1 MERVLSPLILLLNR
15 FSFRIK
21 FMAIGVIFIAPLLV
35 TNLIL
40 WSQLDAKITFAE
52 KERVGIEYL
61 PILRHI
67 AANMAGHRG
76 TTQGLMSGDDSFAPK
91 VQKRKETVDSYFREL
106 TLADEKLSSILDSQP
121 RSQRIMSEW
130 QSFRNNSSLSAADN
144 FKVHTDLIAQVLQ
157 HMQHVANQSNLIL
170 DPELDSYYLMDTVVN
185 LLPALAESMG
195 QVRGAGAGAIAKNDL
210 EKYPVLKLSVLSD
223 RLVSHLDRLE
233 VALKTA
239 EEQNL
244 TLKASLNKPG
254 EEAVSATHRFIDMTK
269 KELLSDKLATV
280 AAGDYFDAGTQAIA
294 ACLALYDLVVPEL
307 DRLLSERIDEDQGYL
322 NLVLWIFIGIILLIS
337 AIFMALY
344 IALGHSIDHLSEV
357 ATKLAEG
364 DLTVRSEL
372 QVKDELGK
380 TSIALNRIAN
390 DFGRAMF
397 NIKSS
402 SDNLDAIC
410 GDMYKV
416 NEKTCE
422 GVIKQESDID
432 MAATSI
438 NQMTLSVQEVSNS
451 TVQAADAADSA
462 KQAARNGLE
471 VVNSVVTSIE
481 QLATE
486 VERAGQVVL
495 TLESDSNNITAILDV
510 IRGIADQTNLLALNA
525 AIEAARAGEHG
536 RGFAV
541 VADEVRTLAQR
552 TQDATL
558 EIQEMITKLQ
568 AGSQDAAEVMKSGVN
583 NAQRSVEQASG
594 AEQALQEIVEAV
606 DVINSMSAQI
616 ATAAEQQGT
625 VAEEINRSI
634 ISVKEVAT
642 QTSHDA
648 NLSRESS
655 GQVRALSS
663 EVRSLSNRFIVNEE
677 QVEAG
682 WVPPKKLFE
691 WDDSYSVGVKE
702 IDRQHRSLM
711 TLANEYHRT
720 QITRSA
726 RGAVARVMEGVIEYT
741 KSHFQYEE
749 NLMEKFNYPELE
761 PHKAK
766 HRKLEA
772 EAESFKERFE
782 RGEDVGKEFSAFME
796 SWLLNHIKKTDQE
809 YSEHLNCRG
818 VY

>member
-1 MERVLSPLILLLNR
+1 MERILSPLILLLNR

-21 FMAIGVIFIAPLLV
+21 FMAIGAIFIAPLLV

-40 WSQLDAKITFAE
+40 WSQLDSKIAFAE
-52 KERVGIEYL
+52 KERVGTEYI
-61 PILRHI
+61 PILRHL

-76 TTQGLMSGDDSFAPK
+76 TTQGLMSGDNSFAPK
-91 VQKRKETVDSYFREL
+91 VQKRKDTVDEYFKEL
-106 TLADEKLSSILDSQP
+106 ALADDELGEVLDSKP
-121 RSQRIMSEW
+121 GSQEILRTW
-130 QSFRNNSSLSAADN
+130 QNLKSATALSAQEN
-144 FKVHTDLIAQVLQ
+144 FLAHTEMIALVLQ

-210 EKYPVLKLSVLSD
+210 SLYPTLKLSVLSD
-223 RLVSHLDRLE
+223 RLISHLDRLRI
-233 VALKTA
+233 ALGTA
-239 EEQNL
+239 EKENS
-244 TLKASLNKPG
+244 TLIASLSKPG
-254 EEAVSATHRFIDMTK
+254 QEAVEATHKFIKMTEE
-269 KELLSDKLATV
+269 ELLGSQLASV
-280 AAGDYFDAGTQAIA
+280 SAGEYFEAGTKAIA
-294 ACLALYDLVVPEL
+294 GCLALYDIVVPEL
-307 DRLLSERIDEDQGYL
+307 DRLLSERIAEDKGYM
-322 NLVLWIFIGIILLIS
+322 NLVLWIFVLVIILIS
-337 AIFMALY
+337 IIFVALY
-344 IALGHSIDHLSEV
+344 IALGHSIDHLSHV
-357 ATKLAEG
+357 ATQLAEG
-364 DLTVRSEL
+364 DLTARSEL
-372 QVKDELGK
+372 NVKDEFGR

-397 NIKSS
+397 NIKHS
-402 SDNLDAIC
+402 SDNLDSIC
-410 GDMYKV
+410 GNMYEA

-422 GVIKQESDID
+422 GVLKQETDID

-451 TVQAADAADSA
+451 TVQAAKAAESA
-462 KQAARNGLE
+462 KQAAGNGLD
-471 VVNSVVTSIE
+471 VVNSVVGSIE
-481 QLATE
+481 TLATE
-486 VERAGQVVL
+486 VERAGEVVM

-552 TQDATL
+552 TQESTH

-568 AGSQDAAEVMKSGVN
+568 SGSQDAAEAMKLGVEQ
-583 NAQRSVEQASG
+583 AHRSVEQASG
-594 AEQALQEIVEAV
+594 AEQALQEIVVAV
-606 DVINSMSAQI
+606 DVINNMSTQI

-634 ISVKEVAT
+634 ISVKDVAA

-648 NLSRESS
+648 NISRESS
-655 GQVRALSS
+655 GRVRALSS
-663 EVRSLSNRFIVNEE
+663 EVRSLSNRFIVDEG

-691 WDDSYSVGVKE
+691 WDSSYSVGIQE

-720 QITRSA
+720 QITKSA
-726 RGAVARVMEGVIEYT
+726 RGAIARVMEGVIEYT

-749 NLMEKFNYPELE
+749 SLMKKYGYPDLE

-772 EAESFKERFE
+772 EAQSFKDRFD
-782 RGEDVGKEFSAFME
+782 RGEDLGEEFSKFLE
-796 SWLLNHIKKTDQE
+796 GWLLNHIKKADQE
-809 YSEHLNCRG
+809 YSEHLNSRG
-818 VY
+818 VS